1 MTTVNVGFAG
11 LGRMGAPMA
20 SNLAT
25 AGFGVTLW
33 NRSLDKAQS
42 LASSIGA
49 GVASTPRALA
59 ESCDVVI
66 SMLADDAAS
75 ANVHF
80 GPDGVFAAARG
91 AGHVLVM
98 GTHDPEHVRELAS
111 RAGDRVVIDA
121 PVSGATAAAEAGQL
135 TIMAGASE
143 SVVAPVLPVMEAL
156 GKETVC
162 LGRVG
167 AGATMKLAVNLLIH
181 GLNQTLA
188 ESLTLAEAAGIEPSD
203 AYRVIESSAAAAPML
218 HYRKALYLDE
228 QANPVQFA
236 LSLAR
241 KDVAL
246 ATGLGEGLG
255 VSMPQTITTLDQLL
269 AAEASGFGDRDM
281 ASMVN
286 YLREEK
292 P

>member
-1 MTTVNVGFAG
+1 MTVTAVGFAG

-25 AGFGVTLW
+25 AGFDVTLW
-33 NRSLDKAQS
+33 NRSIDKAHS
-42 LASSIGA
+42 LASEIGA
-49 GVASTPRALA
+49 GVVSTPRELA

-66 SMLADDAAS
+66 SMLADDEAS
-75 ANVHF
+75 TAVHL
-80 GPDGVFAAARG
+80 GPDGVFTATTG
-91 AGHVLVM
+91 AHHVLPM

-121 PVSGATAAAEAGQL
+121 PVSGATAAAETAQL

-143 SVVAPVLPVMEAL
+143 SVIASVLPVLAAL

-188 ESLTLAEAAGIEPSD
+188 ESLTLAEAAGIDPAD
-203 AYRVIESSAAAAPML
+203 AYRVIENSAAAAPML

-241 KDVAL
+241 KDVSL
-246 ATGLGEGLG
+246 AIGLGDSLG
-255 VSMPQTITTLDQLL
+255 VPLPQTKTTFDQLR

-281 ASMVN
+281 ASIVN
-286 YLREEK
+286 YLREEHL
-292 P
+292 

>member
-1 MTTVNVGFAG
+1 MTAVGFAG
-11 LGRMGAPMA
+11 LGRMGEPMA
-20 SNLAT
+20 ANLARG
-25 AGFGVTLW
+25 GFRVTLW
-33 NRSLDKAQS
+33 NRT
-42 LASSIGA
+42 LAKTTSIASEIGA

-66 SMLADDAAS
+66 SMLADDEAS
-75 ANVHF
+75 TAVHR
-80 GPDGVFAAARG
+80 GPDGVFAAERG
-91 AGHVLVM
+91 AGHILVM

-111 RAGDRVVIDA
+111 NAGDRVVIDA
-121 PVSGATAAAEAGQL
+121 PVSGATAAAEAAQL
-135 TIMAGASE
+135 TIMVGASE
-143 SVVAPVLPVMEAL
+143 ADIAPVLPVLAAM

-188 ESLTLAEAAGIEPSD
+188 ESLTLAEAAGIEPGD

-218 HYRKALYLDE
+218 LYRKALYLDE

-246 ATGLGEGLG
+246 AAELGEALG
-255 VSMPQTITTLDQLL
+255 VFMPQATTTLDQLV

-281 ASMVN
+281 ASIVN

-292 P
+292 R